1 MATTENKGLSGSAAE
16 AGSAS
21 ARDSGSELSKQD
33 FDDQE
38 QLARLGKKSVL
49 KVEHYKRP
57 RNRMLLHLTT
67 FN

>member
-1 MATTENKGLSGSAAE
+1 MVIAENKGLSGSAAE

-38 QLARLGKKSVL
+38 QLARLGKKSAL
-49 KVEHYKRP
+49 KVGYYWRP
-57 RNRMLLHLTT
+57 
-67 FN
+67 

>member
-1 MATTENKGLSGSAAE
+1 MGTTENRDLSGNAAV

-49 KVEHYKRP
+49 KV
-57 RNRMLLHLTT
+57 
-67 FN
+67 